1 MDLEGKTA
9 LVTGGSGDIGGA
21 IAKGLAAAG
30 ADVAISY
37 VGHWDGAAATAD
49 AVQAGGRRSLAVQ
62 LDQRDPV
69 AVDTSVAMVVK
80 EFGRLDI
87 LVNNAAWNIGIP
99 FTALDALTADIW
111 DRVLETN
118 LRGPYLLAR
127 ACAPHLRAQGAGRI
141 VNIASVGGLY
151 PGASSIAYAA
161 SKAGLIHLSRC
172 LAVALAPDVTVN
184 CIAPGLVEGTRM
196 ALRLP
201 EEISQ
206 WARNQAVLGRTA
218 SAQDIAEQ
226 VLTFCRAES
235 ITGQVL
241 VIDGGMPGGMH

>member
-1 MDLEGKTA
+1 MDLKGKVA
-9 LVTGGSGDIGGA
+9 FVTGGSGDIGGA
-21 IAKGLAAAG
+21 IARSLATAG
-30 ADVAISY
+30 VDVAISY
-37 VGHWDGAAATAD
+37 VGQLDAAATTVD
-49 AVQAGGRRSLAVQ
+49 ALRVAGRRSLAVQ

-69 AVDTSVAMVVK
+69 AIDAAVDRVIG
-80 EFGRLDI
+80 EWGRLDI

-99 FTALDALTADIW
+99 FTDLDALTADIW

-127 ACAPHLRAQGAGRI
+127 ACTTHLRAYKAGRI
-141 VNIASVGGLY
+141 VNIASLGGLY
-151 PGASSIAYAA
+151 PASSSLAYSA
-161 SKAGLIHLSRC
+161 SKAGLIHLTRC

-196 ALRLP
+196 AQRIP
-201 EEISQ
+201 EEVVEM
-206 WARNQAVLGRTA
+206 ARHQVVLGRA
-218 SAQDIAEQ
+218 GSIEDIAAQ
-226 VLTFCRAES
+226 TVMFCQAES